1 MQCLVCSMYF
11 DKSRAYGIKK
21 YENSLLLWDIHHG
34 ADILV
39 FAPVGLISV
48 VIIDIFY
55 HLGSISFIYSVCEKT
70 LFV

>member
-1 MQCLVCSMYF
+1 MYF
-11 DKSRAYGIKK
+11 DKSRAYGTKK

-34 ADILV
+34 TDILV

-48 VIIDIFY
+48 VIIGIFY
-55 HLGSISFIYSVCEKT
+55 HQGSISFIYSVCEKT

>member
-1 MQCLVCSMYF
+1 MFF
-11 DKSRAYGIKK
+11 DKSRAYGTKK
-21 YENSLLLWDIHHG
+21 YENSLLLWEIHHG